1 MKVLSH
7 SWVGAMLTCATRMNC
22 FFEKGGGSWER
33 IVSDPNQGKILFL
46 MSLVI
51 KIWGRSHEIVH
62 VSCLGQV
69 GTWGRETAGL
79 CG

>member
-1 MKVLSH
+1 MKVPPH
-7 SWVGAMLTCATRMNC
+7 SWGGAMLTCVTRMDC
-22 FFEKGGGSWER
+22 FLGRGRGSWER

-46 MSLVI
+46 MSVMI
-51 KIWGRSHEIVH
+51 KIWGRSREIVH

-69 GTWGRETAGL
+69 GTWGRESAGL